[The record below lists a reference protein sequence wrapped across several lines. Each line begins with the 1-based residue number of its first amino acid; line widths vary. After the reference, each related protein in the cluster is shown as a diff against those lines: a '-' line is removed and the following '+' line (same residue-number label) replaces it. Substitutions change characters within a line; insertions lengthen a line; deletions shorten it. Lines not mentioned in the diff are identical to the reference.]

1 MSDQSDAPV
10 PAPQDSVATAA
21 VATGAGAI
29 VIQSVNVGAA
39 AKLAVGNGRTV
50 LSGIRKTPAS
60 GPVAVRALGLAG
72 DEQADL
78 SIHGGLSKA
87 VYAYPAEHLAFWQAE
102 RRERGVSLFD
112 EALPPGF
119 MGENLTLHGL
129 VETQVFIGDTLRFDG
144 SACVLRVAAPREPC
158 GKFVAVM
165 GFAQAAQVMVRSAR
179 CGFYLAVDTP
189 GELQAGMAV
198 RVTPGARS
206 YSIPDAIHAKWA
218 KHRNG

>member
-1 MSDQSDAPV
+1 MSARFGE
-10 PAPQDSVATAA
+10 PALTPHADPDGV
-21 VATGAGAI
+21 GAMLL
-29 VIQSVNVGAA
+29 QSVNVGVA
-39 AKLAVGNGRTV
+39 AKLAVGGGRTV

-60 GPVAVRALGLAG
+60 GPVDVRALGLAG

-78 SIHGGLSKA
+78 SIHGGLAKA

-102 RRERGVSLFD
+102 RRARGVSLFD

-119 MGENLTLHGL
+119 MGENLTLQGL
-129 VETQVFIGDTLRFDG
+129 LEAQVFVGDTLRFDG
-144 SACVLRVAAPREPC
+144 SACVLRVTAPREPC

-165 GFAQAAQVMVRSAR
+165 GFVQAAQVMVRTAR

-189 GELQAGMAV
+189 GELRAGMAV
-198 RVTPGARS
+198 RVSPGARS
-206 YSIPDAIHAKWA
+206 YSIPDAIRAKWA